1 MNLQPHAPQGTTTD
15 VSSPIL
21 ERSNKNRYDNVKN
34 DTRHSSLHPDEP
46 ERDELDAV
54 VWLSMN

>member
-1 MNLQPHAPQGTTTD
+1 MTG
-15 VSSPIL
+15 VSPPL
-21 ERSNKNRYDNVKN
+21 PGRSNNNSSENVKI
-34 DTRHSSLHPDEP
+34 DTTHSSLHPDEP